1 MNPFSKMT
9 LTDSHAHLYS
19 SEFKEDIDAVLE
31 RARQAGVH
39 RVIIPATDIATAKE
53 VTALCDTYDMIYGA
67 AGIHPHDAAK
77 APDDYLKQI
86 RELASHP
93 KIVAIGEI
101 GLDYFYDFSP
111 KDIQQKIFREQ
122 LDLSLELGK
131 PVIIHNR
138 DSTEDMMQI
147 IRSYAG
153 TGLKAQF
160 HCFNAGLDEAR
171 ELVRLH
177 HYISFTGNITFKKM
191 DDLRQIA
198 AGVSPEHLLLETD
211 SPYMTPVPFRGK
223 RNEPMHTRLV
233 AEKLAELHHLTTED
247 IARITEYNVF
257 RFFGIGA
264 TPGVSFTYKIGK
276 ALYINVTN
284 RCNADCVFCT
294 RESEPVISGYN
305 LGMKKSEEPPA
316 SEYIRQIGDPKQYS
330 EIVFCG
336 YGEPT
341 IRWDVV
347 KEVAKYVKTSGGKT
361 RMNTNGHG
369 SFINKRDITPE
380 MQGLIDTVSVS
391 LNSYNP
397 AAYAEL
403 MKVNQLLF
411 NEMLSFITKAQ
422 DFVPEVVVSVV
433 SGMENEAESKKFSES
448 LGRVKFRVREFF

>member
-1 MNPFSKMT
+1 MK

-19 SEFKEDIDAVLE
+19 QEFRDDFDAVLD

-39 RVIIPATDIATAKE
+39 RVIIPATDITTAKE
-53 VTALCDTYDMIYGA
+53 VLALCDKYDMIYGA
-67 AGIHPHDAAK
+67 VGVHPHDAAK
-77 APDDYLKQI
+77 APADYLPQI
-86 RELASHP
+86 RSFAAHP

-111 KDIQQKIFREQ
+111 KEVQDKIFREQ
-122 LDLSLELGK
+122 LNLSLELGK

-138 DSTEDMMQI
+138 DSTEDMMNI
-147 IRSYAG
+147 IRSYSG

-160 HCFNAGLDEAR
+160 HCFNAGLEKAR

-191 DDLRQIA
+191 DDLRVIA

-233 AEKLAELHHLTTED
+233 AEKLAELHHLTPED
-247 IARITEYNVF
+247 IGRITEYNVF
-257 RFFGIGA
+257 RFFGLGSV
-264 TPGVSFTYKIGK
+264 PEVSFTYKIGN

-284 RCNADCVFCT
+284 RCNADCVFCA
-294 RESEPVISGYN
+294 RETEPVISGYN
-305 LGMKKSEEPPA
+305 LAMKKSEEPPA
-316 SEYIRQIGDPKQYS
+316 EQYIKQIGDPKQYS

-341 IRWDVV
+341 IRWDVI
-347 KEVAKYVKTSGGKT
+347 KAVAGYVKSSGGKT

-397 AAYAEL
+397 EKYAEL
-403 MKVNQLLF
+403 MKVNQKLF
-411 NEMLSFITKAQ
+411 GEMLSFITKAQ
-422 DFVPEVVVSVV
+422 DYVPEVVVSVV